1 MVHFRPDLPKS
12 PVGKVLRKDLRPL
25 ATPVVLIARP
35 PMDPVCHSL
44 VGLAM
49 GQAGLRR
56 RTPLA
61 LSTLVLGANAPD
73 IDVVTM
79 ATTDVWMYYRRGWT
93 HGPLAWVVLPLALTG
108 LMLAW
113 DRIRAP
119 PPPSRS
125 AARPARRAA
134 RPGHAQHADPSA
146 ARLHEQLRHPAAD
159 AVLGP
164 VVLRRRPLHRRS
176 LALRHPRRGGRCWR
190 SGAGGRPDGGVPVA
204 RQALAVATLYVAAMF
219 VTGLWARQE
228 VHAGLARA
236 GRGDAVFMV
245 TPVIANPLRR
255 EVIVDLGDRYE
266 KGFVDFAPGP
276 HFRPAGYGVEKR
288 ADDPLAREASRSRI
302 GQQYLEWSRFPFF
315 VVERTLTPPRV
326 QLNDARYSGP
336 MGTDGWSGTLVP
348 VPEVPAP
355 ARAAIGPVEWTSC
368 PG

>member
-1 MVHFRPDLPKS
+1 
-12 PVGKVLRKDLRPL
+12 
-25 ATPVVLIARP
+25 
-35 PMDPVCHSL
+35 MDPVCHSL
-44 VGLAM
+44 AGLAM

-61 LSTLVLGANAPD
+61 LPTLVLGANAPD

-79 ATTDVWMYYRRGWT
+79 VTTDVWMYYRRGWT

-113 DRIRAP
+113 DRIVRRRLHPEAP
-119 PPPSRS
+119 P
-125 AARPARRAA
+125 A
-134 RPGHAQHADPSA
+134 RPGALLALATLSTLTHPLLDYMNSFGIRLLMPFSGRWYYGDALYIVDPW
-146 ARLHEQLRHPAAD
+146 LY
-159 AVLGP
+159 VILG
-164 VVLRRRPLHRRS
+164 VGTLLALRRRRL
-176 LALRHPRRGGRCWR
+176 
-190 SGAGGRPDGGVPVA
+190 PDAGVPVA
-204 RQALAVATLYVAAMF
+204 RRALAVATLYVAAMF

-236 GRGDAVFMV
+236 GRADAVFMV
-245 TPVIANPLRR
+245 TPVIGNPLRR
-255 EVIVDLGDRYE
+255 EVIIDLGGRYE
-266 KGFVDFAPGP
+266 KGFVDFSPGP

-336 MGTDGWSGTLVP
+336 MGTDGWSATLVP
-348 VPEVPAP
+348 VPEVPAQLAP
-355 ARAAIGPVEWTSC
+355 QSGQ
-368 PG
+368 